1 VSRAKEGLTVERR
14 VEGKVALVTGASSG
28 IGWATAVRL
37 GREGGVVGVNYR
49 SDEEGARM
57 AVQKIEEADGRAIA
71 VRGDVSKEGDA
82 ERMVGEVVEAFGRV
96 DILVNNAGIENE
108 RPFLEMSLKDWEKVV
123 SVNLTGAFLVSREAM
138 KVMVENGGGV
148 VVNVSSVHER
158 IPWPHF
164 AHYAATKG
172 GLKMLTETLALEFA
186 QRSVRVN
193 AVAPGAIATPINR
206 AKLEDSEKRAA
217 VEKLI
222 PWGRWGEPEEVA
234 ACVAFLASD
243 EASYVTGATLFVDGG
258 MALYPSFEG
267 GGG

>member
-1 VSRAKEGLTVERR
+1 MERR
-14 VEGKVALVTGASSG
+14 GEGKVALVTGASSG

-37 GREGGVVGVNYR
+37 GREGAAVGVNYR
-49 SDEEGARM
+49 SDEEGART
-57 AVQKIEEADGRAIA
+57 VVRKIEEAGGRAIA
-71 VRGDVSKEGDA
+71 IRGDVSREEDA
-82 ERMVGEVVEAFGRV
+82 GQMVGEVVRAFGKLDV
-96 DILVNNAGIENE
+96 LVNNAGIENE
-108 RPFLEMSLKDWEKVV
+108 RPFLEMSLADWEKVV

-148 VVNVSSVHER
+148 VVNVSSVHQR
-158 IPWPHF
+158 IPWPRF

-172 GLKMLTETLALEFA
+172 GLKLLTETLALEFA
-186 QRSVRVN
+186 QRGIRVN

-206 AKLEDSEKRAA
+206 EKLKDPGQRAA

-258 MALYPSFEG
+258 MALYPSFQG